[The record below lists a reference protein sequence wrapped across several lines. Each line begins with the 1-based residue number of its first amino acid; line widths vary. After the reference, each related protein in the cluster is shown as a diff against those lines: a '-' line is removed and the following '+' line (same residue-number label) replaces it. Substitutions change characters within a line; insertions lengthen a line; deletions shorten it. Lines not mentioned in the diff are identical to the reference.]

1 MVGLAGVYVNPK
13 IMAFRA
19 DRESNKVREPLLKQ
33 RELELQTEIPEAVKN
48 CKKVND
54 LDACSED
61 VRHILN
67 FCIEVAG
74 VKAKDCKLLV
84 DRDLFD

>member
-13 IMAFRA
+13 LKAFREK
-19 DRESNKVREPLLKQ
+19 RESNEVKEPLLKQ
-33 RELELQTEIPEAVKN
+33 RELELQNEIPEAIKK
-48 CKKVND
+48 CKKINN

-61 VRHILN
+61 IRHILN
-67 FCIEVAG
+67 FCIEILG

-84 DRDLFD
+84 NKDLFD